1 MREVPGT
8 VSGLLIVD
16 KPVGWTSHD
25 VVGKVRRLAGTRRV
39 GHAGTLDPMATG
51 VLVVLVGRATRAAE
65 FAEAQV
71 KGYRAHIR
79 FGVMTDTLDTEG
91 NVLSSGGGIPEPDA
105 LRAILPR
112 FTGEIEQIPPM
123 YSAIKVGGRKLYE
136 IARAGGEVERKPRQ
150 VNITR
155 LDFSG
160 QLENGDCVLDVECSK
175 GTYIRTLCADIGE
188 ALGCGACMSALR
200 RTYSGGFRAEDALTL
215 GEIERRGARKC
226 LLPVDTLFAA
236 HDALTMWS
244 ERAERAVRN
253 GSDVTAPQGTPDG
266 TCRVYAQNGE
276 FLMLGEVKDG
286 VLHTIKSFF
295 EV

>member
-1 MREVPGT
+1 M
-8 VSGLLIVD
+8 SGLLIVD
-16 KPVGWTSHD
+16 KPAGWTSHD

-79 FGVMTDTLDTEG
+79 FGVTTDTLDTEG

-155 LDFSG
+155 LDFAG

-215 GEIERRGARKC
+215 GEIERRGASEC

-236 HDALTMWS
+236 HAAITMWS

-266 TCRVYAQNGE
+266 ICRVYAQNGE